1 MSTEMSW
8 EEIKNKKF
16 KVIVTLEE
24 RDRLFSELGYVFD
37 EEGNLID
44 AKTREAVIAE
54 DGGYIN
60 RDKDKKVAL
69 VPGTHTFIRDSV
81 GYENYLLKKGKL
93 PEISVE

>member
-1 MSTEMSW
+1 MNTEMPW

-16 KVIVTLEE
+16 KVIVTPEE

-37 EEGNLID
+37 EDGNLIN
-44 AKTREAVIAE
+44 ANTKEAVIAE
-54 DGGYIN
+54 DGGTIN

-69 VPGTHTFIRDSV
+69 VPGTHTFVRDSI

-93 PEISVE
+93 PEISAE